1 MWILLRLLIAA
12 AAFAVRY
19 FQRASRP
26 KPAGE
31 IAGTPY
37 FLKLHRGNYRRIK
50 SFEIGVAL
58 PAKVLFRLQKES
70 ASDHLFKRLGLAQ
83 ELQTG
88 DVGFDERVY
97 VACDHPALHQLLR
110 EDVNTRRRIVQA
122 LEMGFD
128 DISSD
133 GEVLWLE
140 RAADREPN
148 PAELRLL
155 AKLGGAFSDL
165 ESRMQGWHDPFAAK
179 TVVVEAVV
187 WSILAYAVSAFV
199 ALSHHTTWEYFQKT
213 RLFGFGLLVA
223 AVLFGVL
230 FAWVMTWMRGSSRG
244 HRILVESAIVLA
256 LGLPVTGT
264 QIVSDLNQNVGDPE
278 KTVVR
283 LEVSG
288 TRVEKHRRRRRTKVR
303 YFVDFTPV
311 AESQVAV
318 PRTLRV
324 EEELHHRAAAGQTA
338 ELHVA
343 MGWLGIPWLEKIEL
357 R

>member
-19 FQRASRP
+19 FRRASRP
-26 KPAGE
+26 EPAGE

-37 FLKLHRGNYRRIK
+37 FLKLHRGKHRRIK

-70 ASDHLFKRLGLAQ
+70 ASDALFKRLGLAQ

-140 RAADREPN
+140 RSADREPN

-155 AKLGGAFSDL
+155 ARLGAAFSDL

-187 WSILAYAVSAFV
+187 WSIFAYAVSAFV

-223 AVLFGVL
+223 AVLFGAL

-264 QIVSDLNQNVGDPE
+264 QIVSDLNQNVGTLEHTVMTREITNTRFE
-278 KTVVR
+278 K
-283 LEVSG
+283 
-288 TRVEKHRRRRRTKVR
+288 RRRKSGYAYY
-303 YFVDFTPV
+303 YFIDFASV
-311 AESQVAV
+311 AESPVAL
-318 PRTLRV
+318 PKSLRV
-324 EEELHHRAAAGQTA
+324 EEELYRRAAAGQTA

-343 MGWLGIPWLEKIEL
+343 TGWLGIPWLEKIEL